1 MVRRSKE
8 KKQLWIE
15 RRIQR
20 AKKARA
26 KYRENPQKVRARMRR
41 LWRTNNPEK
50 VRAHNEKAKQY
61 QRLCRAKN
69 LPYVVMS
76 GSVCNEAEEA
86 MSHKEGDRG
95 YRA

>member
-1 MVRRSKE
+1 MFATRAIANS
-8 KKQLWIE
+8 IE
-15 RRIQR
+15 GE
-20 AKKARA
+20 AMSHNVFAD
-26 KYRENPQKVRARMRR
+26 
-41 LWRTNNPEK
+41 NPEK